1 MALDKIDIDTLDPER
16 TIVVATGNAHKL
28 TEIEAILG
36 AVLPEVRFVALGQLG
51 DFEDPEENGTTFV
64 ENAIIKAEAAVAAT
78 GLAAIADD
86 SGLVVDALDGE
97 PGVYSARYAGVHGDD
112 AANNAKLLRNLGD
125 TPDVERTAR
134 FMSVI
139 ALIEPSGAVLT
150 GTGACEG
157 TIGHE
162 GRGDHGFGYDPLFLP
177 DDTPGKT
184 MAELMP
190 EEKNAISHRF
200 HALQDLSR
208 QLVGSAATPR
218 RRAADVR
225 AVVQRVSHA
234 RVSIGGELVG
244 SIRRGYLILLGVGH
258 ADTRETAEK
267 LWGKIFALRINDD
280 AEGKTNLA
288 LDDVAGEVLVVS
300 QFTLFANC
308 KKGRRPSFTEA
319 APPAQATELYEYFVS
334 LARADVPHVATG
346 RFGANMQVELVN
358 DGPFTIVL
366 DTDEL

>member
-162 GRGDHGFGYDPLFLP
+162 GRGDHGFGYDPLFVP
-177 DDTPGKT
+177 DDQPARAVEAGEKLTSAQMEP
-184 MAELMP
+184 A
-190 EEKNAISHRF
+190 EKNAISHR
-200 HALQDLSR
+200 
-208 QLVGSAATPR
+208 
-218 RRAADVR
+218 
-225 AVVQRVSHA
+225 
-234 RVSIGGELVG
+234 
-244 SIRRGYLILLGVGH
+244 
-258 ADTRETAEK
+258 
-267 LWGKIFALRINDD
+267 GKALR
-280 AEGKTNLA
+280 A
-288 LDDVAGEVLVVS
+288 LL
-300 QFTLFANC
+300 
-308 KKGRRPSFTEA
+308 PS
-319 APPAQATELYEYFVS
+319 
-334 LARADVPHVATG
+334 VAT
-346 RFGANMQVELVN
+346 L
-358 DGPFTIVL
+358 L
-366 DTDEL
+366 K